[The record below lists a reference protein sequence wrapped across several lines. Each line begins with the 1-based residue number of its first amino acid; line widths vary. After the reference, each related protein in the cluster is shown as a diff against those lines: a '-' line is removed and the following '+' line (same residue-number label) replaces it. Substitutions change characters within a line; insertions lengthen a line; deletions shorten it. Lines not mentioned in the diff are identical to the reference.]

1 MANQLAQATQFYI
14 IFLLP
19 VIICQTQSDINWKST
34 SLHLQSWYFD
44 GLVICELA
52 DFLAFFSIW
61 KTILFYCESAS
72 DKAVA
77 IRLFQVFLAFE
88 LVKILGYNGKLLTFF
103 PWDAFFMGKCI
114 IKPFYRSFS
123 FYNGISIDGQK
134 SRDMKKT
141 LYTTR
146 KLTRFFLIQVC
157 PCETQTLFFLYV

>member
-1 MANQLAQATQFYI
+1 M
-14 IFLLP
+14 
-19 VIICQTQSDINWKST
+19 
-34 SLHLQSWYFD
+34 H
-44 GLVICELA
+44 
-52 DFLAFFSIW
+52 FFSIW

-103 PWDAFFMGKCI
+103 SLGCFFMGKCI

-134 SRDMKKT
+134 SRDIKKT
-141 LYTTR
+141 LYDKKNDKIFFSYKFAHVR
-146 KLTRFFLIQVC
+146 PRHSFFYMFERFLNSVQSKPSV
-157 PCETQTLFFLYV
+157 VS